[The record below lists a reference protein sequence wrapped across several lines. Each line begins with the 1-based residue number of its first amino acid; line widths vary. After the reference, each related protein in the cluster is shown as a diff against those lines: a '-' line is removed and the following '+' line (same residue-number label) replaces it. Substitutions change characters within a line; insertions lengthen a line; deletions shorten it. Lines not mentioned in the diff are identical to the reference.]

1 MVVLLNSLGN
11 QVVHSRLKWPML
23 AVDLFQGLS
32 QAQGKSGLPVVH
44 RDPRQEVEAKADI
57 HTVTPV
63 RFCREMNLQEVVTV
77 RFAQQYLYLQ

>member
-1 MVVLLNSLGN
+1 
-11 QVVHSRLKWPML
+11 ML
-23 AVDLFQGLS
+23 VVDLFRGLS

-77 RFAQQYLYLQ
+77 RSAQQHLYLQ

>member
-1 MVVLLNSLGN
+1 MVPLSSPGN
-11 QVVHSRLKWPML
+11 QVVHLRLKWPML
-23 AVDLFQGLS
+23 VEDLFRGLS